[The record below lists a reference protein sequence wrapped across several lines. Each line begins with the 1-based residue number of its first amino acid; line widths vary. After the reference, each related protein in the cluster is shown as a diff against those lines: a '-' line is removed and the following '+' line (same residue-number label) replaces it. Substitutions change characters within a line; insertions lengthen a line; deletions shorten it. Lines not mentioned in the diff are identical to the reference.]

1 MRGHKHDTQNLY
13 INRER
18 IRGVQSC
25 AVGWSAEETY
35 VNAIGR
41 DAGFLGGVVEQP
53 LTSTCDIERFMVSPT
68 DPIID
73 LFNSTEIYGET
84 KYTNGQN
91 YIFSRAQITNYSCEC
106 AVGSIPT
113 LNFSL
118 LCYGNSGGD
127 TDIFLN
133 QSPASDPTI
142 MIASPGS
149 VSLNVKGHSSNRIQS
164 FNFQI
169 NVDRDPIFKLG
180 SLEPLEFRVEFP
192 IQVDCQF
199 VLHVDDY
206 ESKNLFD
213 FICSPEVQDLT
224 LGFKDCESG
233 ENIRSFF
240 MKDAKLMDYNQSGSI
255 HEFLEATFSY
265 KSYITNIHDLR
276 KILNGLS
283 Y

>member
-1 MRGHKHDTQNLY
+1 MRGHKHDTQDLY
-13 INRER
+13 INKER

-25 AVGWSAEETY
+25 QVAWSAEETY
-35 VNAIGR
+35 VNAVGR
-41 DAGFLGGVVEQP
+41 DGGFLGGVVEQP
-53 LTSTCDIERFMVSPT
+53 MTATCDIERFMVSST
-68 DPIID
+68 DPLVE
-73 LFNSTEIYGET
+73 LFKSTDIYGENL
-84 KYTNGQN
+84 YTNGKN
-91 YIFSRAQITNYSCEC
+91 FIFSRAQITNYSCEC
-106 AVGSIPT
+106 AIGGIPS

-127 TDIFLN
+127 TDIFLSQN
-133 QSPASDPTI
+133 PERDSSI
-142 MIASPGS
+142 MIASPRS
-149 VSLNVKGHSSNRIQS
+149 ILLNVAGHSTNRIQS

-169 NVDRDPIFKLG
+169 NVDREPIFKLG
-180 SLEPLEFRVEFP
+180 SLEPIDFRIEFP

-213 FICSPEVQDLT
+213 FICAPEIQDLS
-224 LGFKDCESG
+224 LIFKDCESG
-233 ENIRSFF
+233 DAIRSFF
-240 MKDAKLMDYNQSGSI
+240 MKDAKLMDYSQSGSI

-265 KSYITNIHDLR
+265 KSYITNINHLE

>member
-25 AVGWSAEETY
+25 AVGWSAVETY
-35 VNAIGR
+35 VNTIGR

-53 LTSTCDIERFMVSPT
+53 LTSTSDIERFMVSPT

-73 LFNSTEIYGET
+73 LFNSVEIYGET

-118 LCYGNSGGD
+118 LCFGNSGGD

-133 QSPASDPTI
+133 QSPERDPTI

-180 SLEPLEFRVEFP
+180 SLEPLDFRVEFP

-213 FICSPEVQDLT
+213 FICSPEIQDLT

-265 KSYITNIHDLR
+265 KSYITNIQDLR